1 MSSRVPAKKTSPRWR
16 QAVVWLHVL
25 TSVVWIGEALAL
37 MTLLVLGAT
46 TGDAR
51 VRVSATSMAHVLDTT
66 LLAPMANAAAFT
78 GILLAASTA
87 WGFFRHWWVLTKFVL
102 TLAQLYAGIFLL
114 SGALRD
120 SVEAAR
126 VGSPVPIGWPLIAG
140 TALMASVLAFQ
151 AWLSV
156 AKPGKRT
163 SWSPATKPRTAPAWV
178 FAAGIAAP
186 LADTTAGLLLGYPLP
201 AFSLLMLATVL
212 LTRPARLTPA

>member
-1 MSSRVPAKKTSPRWR
+1 MSVPAKKTSPRWR

-25 TSVVWIGEALAL
+25 SSVVWIGEALAL

-46 TGDAR
+46 TDDPR

-126 VGSPVPIGWPLIAG
+126 AGAPVPIGWPLIAG
-140 TALMASVLAFQ
+140 TALMAGVLAFQ

-163 SWSPATKPRTAPAWV
+163 SWSPTAKPRTAPAWI

-201 AFSLLMLATVL
+201 ALSLLMLATVL
-212 LTRPARLTPA
+212 LTRPTRLSPT